1 MRVRPRES
9 TEQRSL
15 ALGKTQV
22 TDAGLVHLKGLTE
35 LSSLRLRGTQL
46 KSALVK
52 EHQEALPKLEIIR

>member
-1 MRVRPRES
+1 
-9 TEQRSL
+9 
-15 ALGKTQV
+15 
-22 TDAGLVHLKGLTE
+22 VHLKGLTE